1 MNKIAEFVVKLKL
14 FVQQVCIAL
23 KSFQSENAK
32 NDQMLESPNIHIF
45 YVPWSFV

>member
-1 MNKIAEFVVKLKL
+1 MNKTAEFVVKLKSS
-14 FVQQVCIAL
+14 VQQVFIGL

-45 YVPWSFV
+45 YVP